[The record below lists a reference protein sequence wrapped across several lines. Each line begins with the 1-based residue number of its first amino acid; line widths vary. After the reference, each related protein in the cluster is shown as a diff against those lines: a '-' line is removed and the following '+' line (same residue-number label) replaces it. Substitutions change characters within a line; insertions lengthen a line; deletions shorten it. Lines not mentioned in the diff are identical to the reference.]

1 MGKYMSKSKFFVSL
15 DKRLDFC
22 DVIIG
27 RDIKDQLYDNV
38 SFTVSRSGYPNIPA
52 RVAISISL

>member
-1 MGKYMSKSKFFVSL
+1 MSKSKFFVSL